1 MTNTNNTKAD
11 WRTLTDKL
19 TPEQIS
25 DLTETESVR
34 GITAAG
40 LLAMARQHVESNL
53 GAIMCADLPTPAAV
67 EVMPWQ
73 PDDDGDGTD
82 YSRYFTI
89 TSDTVAGVGLDMAG
103 MQHSS
108 GHIEHSIVLDVEDG
122 LSADQ
127 ARALAAALL
136 AAADELDR
144 LDGGAR

>member
-82 YSRYFTI
+82 YSR
-89 TSDTVAGVGLDMAG
+89 
-103 MQHSS
+103 
-108 GHIEHSIVLDVEDG
+108 
-122 LSADQ
+122 
-127 ARALAAALL
+127 
-136 AAADELDR
+136 
-144 LDGGAR
+144 